1 MTGLPSSPSYSRPSP
16 LLLLRGKPACNPTLL
31 TNLLP
36 LPSPPPSTSPVPSLQ
51 GLGSALTLLSL
62 WEDHRLPSPPLSPC
76 PVPPLTPQH
85 SRSLCGVGVDS
96 PPSGRMGVKYLK
108 PPYSRKNQVT
118 KQKCTPR
125 DPKKVLWFDTSNFF
139 KKMQQE
145 FGIWDT
151 QVAFK
156 RALEEYGVEEFHDV
170 LGCMNCKWEGEDIIY
185 CHRSRHHRSHP
196 FHQCPP
202 WGICCAPF
210 AQLGL

>member
-1 MTGLPSSPSYSRPSP
+1 
-16 LLLLRGKPACNPTLL
+16 
-31 TNLLP
+31 
-36 LPSPPPSTSPVPSLQ
+36 
-51 GLGSALTLLSL
+51 
-62 WEDHRLPSPPLSPC
+62 
-76 PVPPLTPQH
+76 
-85 SRSLCGVGVDS
+85 
-96 PPSGRMGVKYLK
+96 MGVKYLK
-108 PPYSRKNQVT
+108 TPYSRRNRVT

-125 DPKKVLWFDTSNFF
+125 DLKKVLWFHTSNFF

-145 FGIWDT
+145 FRIWDM

-185 CHRSRHHRSHP
+185 CRKSRHHCSHP

-202 WGICCAPF
+202 WGICCTPF